1 MYHKDQSMDPPPR
14 HHALTIAGSDSCGG
28 AGIQADL
35 KTINSLGVEAASV
48 VTAITAQNTLGVSQV
63 LSLEPALILAQLQAV
78 LTDLPISAAKTGMLA
93 NTATIKVIADELRQ
107 HPALALVID
116 PVMVATSGDRL
127 LDPDAEKLLVSELLP
142 LARLVTPNLPEAR
155 VLTGLDNQASAQQL
169 GEAILGLG
177 CTAVL
182 IKGGHA
188 EGNRVEDLLLTQSD
202 QHRFSHRRVEESIHG
217 TGCALSAAITA
228 GLARGEPLEDA
239 VAAAIEWLQK
249 MIGRT
254 WRPQAGKLAML
265 PFSRI
270 CS

>member
-1 MYHKDQSMDPPPR
+1 MYHKNEVVNSPLS

-78 LTDLPISAAKTGMLA
+78 LTDLPIGAAKTGMLA
-93 NTATIKVIADELRQ
+93 NGATIEVIARELRQ
-107 HPALALVID
+107 HPAMALVID

-127 LDPDAEKLLVSELLP
+127 LDPDAEKLLISELLP

-155 VLTGLDNQASAQQL
+155 VLTGLDDKASAQQL
-169 GEAILGLG
+169 GEAILNLG

-188 EGNRVEDLLLTQSD
+188 EGDRVEDLLLTQSD
-202 QHRFSHRRVEESIHG
+202 QHRFSHRRVTESIHG

-228 GLARGEPLEDA
+228 NLARGEPLEEA
-239 VAAAIEWLQK
+239 VASAIEWLQK
-249 MIGRT
+249 MIGKT

-265 PFSRI
+265 PFSRA